1 MAARN
6 ARGPHCA
13 VYTRKSSEEGLEQD
27 FNSLDAQREACEA
40 YIKSQGGEGWR
51 LVRTRYDDGGIS
63 GGTMERPA
71 LKQLLAD
78 IEARRVDIVV
88 VYKVDRLTRSLADFA
103 KIVEVFDRRGA
114 SFVSVTQ
121 QFNTTTSMGRLTLN
135 MLLSFAQFER
145 EITGERIRD
154 KIAASKKKGMWMGGN
169 PPLGYDVRDR
179 KLMVNEPEAET
190 VRHIFRRHVAL
201 GSVRCLKEELDA
213 AGIASKVRVAESGR
227 RSGGNPFARGALYLM
242 LQNRIYLGEI
252 VHKDKS
258 YPGEHKGIV
267 DRELWDAVQA
277 KLTENRVDRANGG
290 PTGDP
295 SLLAGLLYDD
305 QGNRMTPSHA
315 VKNGKRYRY
324 YVSRPLITGSRTA
337 VPDGRRI
344 PAAGIERLVADRVC
358 TFLSN
363 DSETFEAIQG
373 WNREV
378 AELRRLV
385 ERAVKLSKTWTTLS
399 PAQAR
404 SILRA
409 LIVRIDVQ
417 ATNVDIHLVPACLP
431 DLLRDNPLDPPPAF
445 ECAEDADRMTLSVP
459 ARFKRVGK
467 ETRMI
472 INGNGPNETERK
484 PDPSL
489 IKLIVKAHR
498 LHETLMSQDLG
509 IGDIAESQ
517 GVHHSY
523 VSRLIRLAFLSPEIT
538 KAILDGR
545 QPLGL
550 TAVKLM
556 RVSQLPIAWRAQKQ
570 ALGFS

>member
-1 MAARN
+1 MAARK
-6 ARGPHCA
+6 AGGPHCA

-40 YIKSQGGEGWR
+40 YIKSQAGEGWR

-103 KIVEVFDRRGA
+103 KIVEVFDRAGA

-121 QFNTTTSMGRLTLN
+121 AFNTTTSMGRLTLN

-179 KLMVNEPEAET
+179 KLVINEPEAEM

-213 AGIASKVRVAESGR
+213 AGILSKVRVAESGR
-227 RSGGNPFARGALYLM
+227 RWGGKPFARGALYLM
-242 LQNRIYLGEI
+242 LQNRIYLGET

-267 DRELWDAVQA
+267 DQELWDAVQA
-277 KLTENRVDRANGG
+277 KLMENRVERATGG
-290 PTGDP
+290 ATGDP
-295 SLLAGLLYDD
+295 SLLAALLYDGE
-305 QGNRMTPSHA
+305 GNRMTPSHA

-324 YVSRPLITGSRTA
+324 YVSRPLVTGSRTA
-337 VPDGRRI
+337 APDGRRI
-344 PAAGIERLVADRVC
+344 PAAEIERLVADRVC
-358 TFLSN
+358 TFLSS
-363 DSETFEAIQG
+363 DAEVFEAIQG

-378 AELRRLV
+378 AELKRLV
-385 ERAVKLSKTWTTLS
+385 EQAVELSETWSTLS
-399 PAQAR
+399 PAQTR

-417 ATNVDIHLVPACLP
+417 ATKVDIHLVPAGLP
-431 DLLRDNPLDPPPAF
+431 DLLEDNPLDPPPAS

-459 ARFKRVGK
+459 ARFQRVGK

-472 INGNGPNETERK
+472 INGIGPNETEAK

-489 IKLIVKAHR
+489 IKLIVKAHA
-498 LHETLMSQDLG
+498 LHEKLMTGNMG
-509 IGDIAESQ
+509 IGDIAESE

-538 KAILDGR
+538 EAILDGR

-550 TAVKLM
+550 TAARLM
-556 RVSQLPIAWRAQKQ
+556 QVSRLPLDWRAQKQ